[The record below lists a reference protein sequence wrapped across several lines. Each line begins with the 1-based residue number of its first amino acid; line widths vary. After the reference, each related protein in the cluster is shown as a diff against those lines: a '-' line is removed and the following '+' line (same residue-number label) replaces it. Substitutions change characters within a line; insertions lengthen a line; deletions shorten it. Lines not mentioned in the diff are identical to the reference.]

1 VGKMIEI
8 IVVGAQWGDEGKGK
22 VIDFLSKDADIIV
35 RFNGGGNAGHTIIY
49 DEKEIKLH
57 YIPSGI
63 LYGKL
68 CILGNGMVINPEELL
83 KEINTLKEKCT
94 INIAISRKAQV
105 VFPYHI
111 KIDQERGKLIGTT
124 GKGVGPAYAD
134 KMLRQNLRIEDIIKE
149 DAEKRIKEN
158 IDKKRRELVLE
169 DIVKEEEFEQFK
181 DEIAKRYAEY
191 GKEIAKYICDTE
203 SLINTRLKEQ
213 GTILF
218 EGAQG
223 VMLDIDF
230 GTYPFVTSS
239 NTIAQGAFVGTG
251 ANPFYLKKIIGISK
265 TYTTRVGGGPFPTE
279 IEGEQGDLIRK
290 TGNEFGA
297 TTGRP
302 RRVGYLDLFALKY
315 AVEVSSIAEI
325 ALTKIDILSCLK
337 EVKVGIGYRING
349 KMANYYPSS
358 AEELERAT
366 PEYKTMEQIEN
377 LSRQEWFN
385 LIGKQKDKLPNGIR
399 SYIKFI
405 EEYSGIPVTLLSF
418 GPHRD
423 DTIAYG

>member
-1 VGKMIEI
+1 MIEI

-111 KIDQERGKLIGTT
+111 KIDQEKGKLIGTT

-134 KMLRQNLRIEDIIKE
+134 KMLRQNLRIGDIIKE
-149 DAEKRIKEN
+149 DTEKRIKEN

-239 NTIAQGAFVGTG
+239 NTIAQGAFVGSG

-399 SYIKFI
+399 SYIEFI
-405 EEYSGIPVTLLSF
+405 EEYLGIPVTLLSF